1 MLPTRRARGKDP
13 CAARCAGSCCA
24 ENTGWR
30 MLSLAADSSSL
41 ERLRLATACELWLL
55 CRRWSPSLG
64 RAALPSRSSPAGS
77 SPSPATGKSFLAQLP
92 PPATS
97 TADPD
102 GDTDTLSK
110 LGLGDPPRRRMMPG
124 VAGADEEGRRFDEAS
139 TGFASRPL
147 DESAMGAATRQAR
160 ARTIRPPEW
169 ECTIRIPIPTLR
181 SASAP
186 SSDFRDFGVPSTR
199 QRGRS

>member
-1 MLPTRRARGKDP
+1 VEQACSGLLARPRTGLTLSKRRDTKYDAYFQEGGRVGRRMLGIRVPRGVW
-13 CAARCAGSCCA
+13 GSCFA

-55 CRRWSPSLG
+55 WRRSPPSLG
-64 RAALPSRSSPAGS
+64 RAVLPSRSSPAGS
-77 SPSPATGKSFLAQLP
+77 SPSPATGNSFLAQLP

-102 GDTDTLSK
+102 GDTDTLPDP
-110 LGLGDPPRRRMMPG
+110 GLGDPPRRRLMPA
-124 VAGADEEGRRFDEAS
+124 VAGEDVDGRRFDEAS
-139 TGFASRPL
+139 AGFASRPL

-160 ARTIRPPEW
+160 AKTIIRPPE
-169 ECTIRIPIPTLR
+169 
-181 SASAP
+181 
-186 SSDFRDFGVPSTR
+186 
-199 QRGRS
+199 